1 MHTFAAAVRRFP
13 DAEPDAG
20 AWSKITWGL
29 CEGFRNWMAARG
41 DAVGSINARLSTVK
55 AYAKR
60 AVKAGA
66 LDDREFAMIRT
77 VTGYAHKEAR
87 EIDKRREITRRGE
100 KKAEHVS
107 ISEKQAAQLKKQ
119 PNTPQGR
126 RDAVI
131 MCLLL
136 DHGLRCG
143 ELAGLQVS
151 DFNLKPVRCIFT
163 ARKLICSRPTN

>member
-1 MHTFAAAVRRFP
+1 MGFV
-13 DAEPDAG
+13 
-20 AWSKITWGL
+20 K
-29 CEGFRNWMAARG
+29 GFRNWMVAQG
-41 DAVGSINARLSTVK
+41 DAVGSINVRLSTVK
-55 AYAKR
+55 AYAKL
-60 AVKAGA
+60 AYKAGA
-66 LDDREFAMIRT
+66 LDHSEFAMIRT
-77 VTGYAHKEAR
+77 ITGYAHKEAKR
-87 EIDKRREITRRGE
+87 VDERRENTRRGE

-107 ISEKQAAQLKKQ
+107 ISEKQAVQLKKQ

-151 DFNLKPVRCIFT
+151 
-163 ARKLICSRPTN
+163 